1 MLENVT
7 QAVPDNLARAKE
19 QKPLTLWQIVKKMCS
34 QDTRRALS
42 AMLGLL
48 ESFGKS
54 LGSVGAAELE
64 RAESALAEIGCA
76 TALERRSR

>member
-1 MLENVT
+1 
-7 QAVPDNLARAKE
+7 
-19 QKPLTLWQIVKKMCS
+19 
-34 QDTRRALS
+34 LS